1 MVRLIG
7 VEPKGEAG
15 FTMLHRTKPGEANI
29 FEKGPI
35 MYWTMDMETYDEPGP
50 AGGEANVKKTI
61 KL

>member
-7 VEPKGEAG
+7 VEPKGEGRVHYVAQNKTWG
-15 FTMLHRTKPGEANI
+15 GKHIR
-29 FEKGPI
+29 KGAH
-35 MYWTMDMETYDEPGP
+35 YVLDMETYDEPGT